1 MNWILNNDIVKHLLK
16 TYLPYLI
23 AFLMGVI
30 VAWKGCGGGVADG
43 VTDRVVIEKPIP
55 KIEYVDRWKTDTVR
69 FVSTRIV
76 ERVDTIYQNEVVN
89 RLDTLL
95 LIDTV
100 KIVEAWLS
108 EVVHYDTSALVGGGA
123 LRLRWQN
130 YQNFSENVSIEYTPN
145 IRKSRYA
152 IGVHGNA
159 GLISDFESRYVP
171 LMGLGVQATVKKTY
185 FSVDYG
191 FNGQHYVGFRVGRN
205 IISR

>member
-1 MNWILNNDIVKHLLK
+1 MNDITKHILQ
-16 TYLPYLI
+16 TTLPYIVTFIL
-23 AFLMGVI
+23 GVL
-30 VAWKGCGGGVADG
+30 VCVMFRGCGSAKVEKE
-43 VTDRVVIEKPIP
+43 TVVIEKPIP

-108 EVVHYDTSALVGGGA
+108 EVVHYDTSALVGNGA

-130 YQNFSENVSIEYTPN
+130 YQNFSENVRIEYTPN

-159 GLISDFESRYVP
+159 GLISDFKSSYTP
-171 LMGLGVQATVKKTY
+171 LLGLGLQGTVKKTY
-185 FSVDYG
+185 IAADYG
-191 FNGQHYVGFRVGRN
+191 FNGNHYVGVRVGYNFINR
-205 IISR
+205 